1 MGTITITFGDQ
12 AENHVGMQK
21 LGNMSED
28 GFSIQDL
35 KDAKKAFENKGYE
48 CELVK
53 LHHLLNNVDHLLND
67 VDPLMGV
74 NHLMNGENYR
84 DSKKL
89 NFNVLSKACILIIR
103 RGVEAFR
110 VDVDDLRD
118 ELTDLQWD
126 TKAKMYGRVVDKHA
140 RYNLCFD
147 KNKQNPD
154 YAAGKGRVIAFD
166 DIPLLNK
173 IRRNLHKFF
182 GERARGLVAEGNLYY
197 NTEKCGIG
205 YHGDSERRRVIALR
219 LGDDMKL
226 CYHYYF
232 RNKRVGKK
240 FTTILRHGDMYIMSE
255 KAVGTDWKSSSIATL
270 RHAAGCDK
278 FTK

>member
-1 MGTITITFGDQ
+1 MSTITITFGDQ

-28 GFSIQDL
+28 GFSLQDL
-35 KDAKKAFENKGYE
+35 KDAKEAFENKGYE
-48 CELVK
+48 CELVELSRLMEGK
-53 LHHLLNNVDHLLND
+53 HLIDGDRTVYF
-67 VDPLMGV
+67 
-74 NHLMNGENYR
+74 NY
-84 DSKKL
+84 
-89 NFNVLSKACILIIR
+89 LSKSACILIIR
-103 RGVEAFR
+103 DGVSAFR
-110 VDVDDLRD
+110 VDVDDLQD
-118 ELTDLQWD
+118 ELADLKWD

-147 KNKQNPD
+147 KIKQKPD
-154 YAAGKGRVIAFD
+154 YASGKGRIISFY
-166 DIPLLNK
+166 DIPLLNR

-226 CYHYYF
+226 CYHWYYK
-232 RNKRVGKK
+232 NKRIGKK
-240 FTTILRHGDMYIMSE
+240 FTTILKHGDMYIMGE
-255 KAVGTDWKSSSIATL
+255 KAVGTDWKKSACATL